1 MDQQMVDDFGVPDS
15 SVLGR
20 FQSLS
25 GFDVSGTNPVMIY
38 LILPTT

>member
-1 MDQQMVDDFGVPDS
+1 MVDDFGVPDS

-25 GFDVSGTNPVMIY
+25 GFDVSGQ
-38 LILPTT
+38 ILS